1 MAADDPFDGIEFI
14 VLESDPRG
22 GKVSVLTSQRTG
34 LPYTGYSDINR
45 DDAVQDAREAANRAR
60 ASGLPLRYT
69 VVHIATEEVFP
80 PTA

>member
-45 DDAVQDAREAANRAR
+45 DDAVQDAREAADRAR
-60 ASGLPLRYT
+60 ACGLPLRYT